1 MKMQNQTEALKTLSI
16 LADHKQHGVIISGPH
31 GSGKTYLSKEYSKL
45 LHIPDYMLVN
55 PSMADVKTIIQMC
68 TEATNDIVLCIE
80 NLDAGVLSV
89 SYPLLK
95 FIEDCPKNLYVV
107 VTCINIRQIP
117 DTILSRC
124 ALVSINNP
132 VSSDI
137 AQYAQAQNTA
147 AYEWLKDT
155 MVWKCVRNFADADTI
170 LKLNVEQFKYIES
183 LKDLLAFKSS
193 VSSISWKL
201 QNYEDKSP
209 TPIKFVIYYLMSMMT
224 THHGKRSCLQCLDAL
239 DTNRMSQNA
248 IITKFVFENK
258 YIG

>member
-1 MKMQNQTEALKTLSI
+1 MKMQNQIEALKTLSI
-16 LADHKQHGVIISGPH
+16 LAEHRQHGVVISGSR
-31 GSGKTYLSKEYSKL
+31 GSGKTYLSKEYAKL
-45 LHIPDYMLVN
+45 LHINDYMLVN
-55 PSMADVKTIIQMC
+55 PSMADVKTIIHMC
-68 TEATNDIVLCIE
+68 TEATNDVVLCIE

-107 VTCINIRQIP
+107 VTCTNIRQIP

-124 ALVSINNP
+124 ALISINSP

-137 AQYAQAQNTA
+137 IQYAQSKDKT

-155 MVWKCVRNFADADTI
+155 AVWKCVRNFADADI
-170 LKLNVEQFKYIES
+170 VLKLNVEQYKYLES
-183 LKDLLAFKSS
+183 LKDLLSFKSS

-209 TPIKFVIYYLMSMMT
+209 TPIKFVIYYLMSLMT
-224 THHGKRSCLQCLDAL
+224 THHGMRSCLQCLDAL